1 MYKLI
6 RESNRFNLQIPLIL
20 VVALGIVPLALGE
33 KFKLELEVNAKM
45 IYVMMLI
52 CFKVFI
58 RIFNYKIKHL
68 LDLLI
73 KRADI

>member
-52 CFKVFI
+52 CFKVLI
-58 RIFNYKIKHL
+58 RILNYKIKHL

>member
-6 RESNRFNLQIPLIL
+6 RESTRFNLQVPLIL
-20 VVALGIVPLALGE
+20 VAAIGIVPLALGE
-33 KFKLELEVNAKM
+33 KFKLEVNVKM

-52 CFKVFI
+52 CFKVLI

>member
-6 RESNRFNLQIPLIL
+6 RESTRFNLQIPLIL
-20 VVALGIVPLALGE
+20 VAALGIVPLALGE
-33 KFKLELEVNAKM
+33 KFKLEVNAKM

-52 CFKVFI
+52 SFKVLI

>member
-6 RESNRFNLQIPLIL
+6 RESIRFNLQIPLIL

-52 CFKVFI
+52 CFKVLI

>member
-6 RESNRFNLQIPLIL
+6 RESTRFNLQIPLIL
-20 VVALGIVPLALGE
+20 VAARGIAPLALGE
-33 KFKLELEVNAKM
+33 KFKLEVNAKM

-52 CFKVFI
+52 CFKVLI
-58 RIFNYKIKHL
+58 RILNYKIKHL